1 MRLPSL
7 SSRRSLTGSA
17 ATRFAGGVRV
27 YLRKYHEF
35 YLMLVPVLAFY
46 FIFKYLPM
54 YGVVIA
60 FQDYSIFRGVAGSAW
75 IGFENFAWAF
85 EQPTFWLA
93 AANTIKLNLL
103 SLFFGFPAPIILAL
117 LLNEVR
123 RRSFKA
129 VVQSIS
135 YLPHFFSWVV
145 VYGIV
150 LAFFSPFNGMLPKL
164 LHNLGLES
172 VQFLTRIN
180 WWLSIFVGSGIWK
193 GAGWAA
199 IIYISAL
206 SAIDPDLYDAAYV
219 DGAGLLRSTW
229 HVTLPGIR
237 STIIIIFIIN
247 LGQLLN
253 IGFEQPF
260 LLGNAHVSDVAEV
273 LSTYIYR
280 FGLLQQEFSLT
291 AAVGLMQS
299 LINFGLLILA
309 NYVIRLTGQRGIW

>member
-7 SSRRSLTGSA
+7 SSHRSLTGGA

-60 FQDYSIFRGVAGSAW
+60 FQDYSIFRGVAGSRW
-75 IGFENFAWAF
+75 VGFENFAWAF

-93 AANTIKLNLL
+93 TANTIKLNLL
-103 SLFFGFPAPIILAL
+103 SLIFGFPAPIILAL

-172 VQFLTRIN
+172 VGFLTRIN
-180 WWLSIFVGSGIWK
+180 WWLSIFIGSGIWK

-237 STIIIIFIIN
+237 PTIIIIFIIN

>member
-1 MRLPSL
+1 MKAPSL
-7 SSRRSLTGSA
+7 SSRKTEAGGA
-17 ATRFAGGVRV
+17 AVRFAGGVRV

-46 FIFKYLPM
+46 LIFKYLPI

-93 AANTIKLNLL
+93 TANTIKLNLL

-172 VQFLTRIN
+172 VEFLTRVN

-237 STIIIIFIIN
+237 PTIIIIFIIN